1 MIITITLNPA
11 IDKTAQLETIQLYG
25 LNRLDQVKRDA
36 GGKGINVSKTIKKLG
51 GQSIA
56 MGFLGGTTG
65 QFIKDALAE
74 LQIEEKMIEI
84 HGMTRENLKLVDSQ
98 GRLTELNESGPVLT
112 IKDIHQ
118 LTNLVV
124 HTAKPNDIV
133 VISGSVP
140 PSLPKDVYANL
151 IQDFKKN
158 QLQVILD
165 ADGEAFT
172 HAIPAGP
179 AVIKPNTY
187 ELAKY
192 FQLSE
197 EQLTQDQIISC
208 ARQLLSHQVKLV
220 VVSMGKDGALFIN
233 STQVWKSKGLKVD
246 VKSTVGAGDA
256 MVAAIAVSLERK
268 DSLETLIRLSMASGA
283 GAVMQEGTNPAEY
296 EVVVELMKRVE
307 LEQLEVIV

>member
-11 IDKTAQLETIQLYG
+11 IDKTAQLEHVQLYG
-25 LNRLDQVKRDA
+25 LNRLERVKRDA

-56 MGFLGGTTG
+56 TGFLGGATG
-65 QFIKDALAE
+65 QFIKEALGE
-74 LQIEEKMIEI
+74 QQIEDKMIEI
-84 HGMTRENLKLVDSQ
+84 RGMTRENLKLVDSQ

-112 IKDIHQ
+112 SKEIHQ

-133 VISGSVP
+133 VISGSIP
-140 PSLPKDVYANL
+140 PSLPKETYANL

-165 ADGEAFT
+165 ADGEAFG
-172 HAIPAGP
+172 HAVVAGP

-192 FQLSE
+192 FGLAE
-197 EQLTQDQIISC
+197 ETMTQEQIIGC
-208 ARQLLSHQVKLV
+208 ARQLLVHQVKLV
-220 VVSMGKDGALFIN
+220 VVSMGKDGALFVN
-233 STQVWKSKGLKVD
+233 STQVWKSTGLKVD

-268 DSLETLIRLSMASGA
+268 DSLEAMIRLAMASGA
-283 GAVMQEGTNPAEY
+283 GAVMQEGTNPADY
-296 EVVVELMKRVE
+296 EVVAELMKQVH
-307 LEQLEVIV
+307 LEQLEVM